1 MSLTNINLLSK
12 RLRYVASL
20 IGKNDIIQDVGSD
33 HAFLPIYL
41 LSNNLVKKAYAS
53 EVNKGPYN
61 VSLNNVKKYN
71 LENKI
76 IVLKK
81 DGLEDLASDVNTL
94 TICGMGGNLIV
105 DILEKG
111 KKNLLNVKRLILAP
125 NVGENKV
132 RKWLMDNNY
141 KIKNEEI
148 IKEEKFYEIIE
159 ARRVVKKVSYSKE
172 ELMFGPLL
180 LKTKSVNFIEKWML
194 EASKIQK
201 LLKKLEDK
209 DQEAY
214 LENKRTLDMIMKALT
229 K

>member
-1 MSLTNINLLSK
+1 VSLTNINLLSK

-53 EVNKGPYN
+53 EVNEGPYLT
-61 VSLNNVKKYN
+61 SLNNVKKYN
-71 LENKI
+71 LEDKI

-94 TICGMGGNLIV
+94 TICGMGGALIA

-159 ARRVVKKVSYSKE
+159 ARKVVKKVSYSKE

-201 LLKKLEDK
+201 LLKKL
-209 DQEAY
+209 
-214 LENKRTLDMIMKALT
+214 
-229 K
+229 